1 MRSQAMDGL
10 EEEFLTA
17 GGVQILLVSAFPL
30 NHNQPTS
37 GHILKED

>member
-1 MRSQAMDGL
+1 MLSLAMDGL

-30 NHNQPTS
+30 NHNQPTR
-37 GHILKED
+37 GNILKEN